1 MWHIPKLKEAC
12 GVIGMC
18 SNSSVAEYL
27 YYGLRIL
34 QHRGQESAG
43 IAVFNEGK
51 HTIIKGMGLVHQV
64 ISKEQVSTLKGTKGI
79 GHIRYSTFGAS
90 ALQNVQPFVVQ
101 TIHGDVS
108 LGHNG
113 EIINAEVMRTEL
125 KKQGWAFMTSSDSEI
140 IVRLLA
146 NELSVHGEPVKAI
159 KNLMGIIQGSY
170 SLAIM
175 IGDRVFGVRDPFA
188 IRPLCIGR
196 LNDGW
201 AVASESVVFDNLDGE
216 FVRDVEG
223 GEIVELT
230 CDGPKSWKY
239 PAPKEKAH
247 CMFEWVYFA
256 RPDSIIEG
264 QLVYQV
270 RKRIGRKL
278 AQEQPVD
285 ADVVIPIPDSG
296 RAHAL
301 GFSEASGIPYR
312 EGLMKNRYVERTFIM
327 PDQRE
332 RETGVMLKL
341 NAIKSEV
348 SGKRVVILDDSIIR
362 GTTMKQIV
370 QILRRAGAKEVH
382 VRIGSPP
389 VVAPC
394 YLGIDMKTRHQ
405 FIALN
410 KSLKEIAEAITADSI
425 GYLSID
431 GLIECIGVGDRN
443 LCLGCLTGEYPMPI
457 EGERVRFQ
465 KKIDAY

>member
-1 MWHIPKLKEAC
+1 
-12 GVIGMC
+12 
-18 SNSSVAEYL
+18 
-27 YYGLRIL
+27 
-34 QHRGQESAG
+34 
-43 IAVFNEGK
+43 
-51 HTIIKGMGLVHQV
+51 
-64 ISKEQVSTLKGTKGI
+64 
-79 GHIRYSTFGAS
+79 
-90 ALQNVQPFVVQ
+90 
-101 TIHGDVS
+101 
-108 LGHNG
+108 
-113 EIINAEVMRTEL
+113 
-125 KKQGWAFMTSSDSEI
+125 
-140 IVRLLA
+140 
-146 NELSVHGEPVKAI
+146 
-159 KNLMGIIQGSY
+159 
-170 SLAIM
+170 
-175 IGDRVFGVRDPFA
+175 
-188 IRPLCIGR
+188 
-196 LNDGW
+196 
-201 AVASESVVFDNLDGE
+201 
-216 FVRDVEG
+216 
-223 GEIVELT
+223 
-230 CDGPKSWKY
+230 
-239 PAPKEKAH
+239 
-247 CMFEWVYFA
+247 
-256 RPDSIIEG
+256 
-264 QLVYQV
+264 
-270 RKRIGRKL
+270 
-278 AQEQPVD
+278 
-285 ADVVIPIPDSG
+285 
-296 RAHAL
+296 
-301 GFSEASGIPYR
+301 
-312 EGLMKNRYVERTFIM
+312 MKNRYVERTFIM